1 MSRDTESERDGGIDD
16 CVDGRGD
23 VGGED
28 LFPSELF
35 VSPVSGEPDFSQRAF
50 FGQNDLG
57 VKHGGE
63 RNE

>member
-1 MSRDTESERDGGIDD
+1 
-16 CVDGRGD
+16 
-23 VGGED
+23 
-28 LFPSELF
+28 
-35 VSPVSGEPDFSQRAF
+35 VSGEPDFSQRAF